1 MLTYASTVTA
11 STVGLGNSLQLVFLL
26 NRIRIGGTL
35 TGGRG
40 ERERERASIFFI
52 SYSTSHPFLSLSPP
66 PPHKKLNFHL
76 SIGTL
81 NEEATSKQKFIHV
94 LLQFSRLGIKTQ
106 KYFHQ
111 LCQILNGTA
120 TSLT

>member
-40 ERERERASIFFI
+40 EREREKGQVFYFI
-52 SYSTSHPFLSLSPP
+52 LYISSFPLPLSLPSPP
-66 PPHKKLNFHL
+66 PTKN
-76 SIGTL
+76 
-81 NEEATSKQKFIHV
+81 
-94 LLQFSRLGIKTQ
+94 
-106 KYFHQ
+106 
-111 LCQILNGTA
+111 
-120 TSLT
+120 